1 MSGGKVFIQGLFR
14 RRLEGAEFIA
24 AVEGVGRLNVFAE
37 PLLRGGDMAAEAA
50 AKVRFVSRRGFGYF
64 RAMFTVVVLE
74 RTRR

>member
-1 MSGGKVFIQGLFR
+1 MFVQGLFR
-14 RRLEGAEFIA
+14 RRLEGAELIT
-24 AVEGVGRLNVFAE
+24 AVERVGRLNVVAK
-37 PLLRGGDMAAEAA
+37 PLFSGGDMTAEAA